1 MRINLKTHKLK
12 SNEGVTL
19 IELLI
24 AMIISAILI
33 AAIYHTFIRQQKTY
47 TVQEQVVD
55 MQQNVRVAINRMMRE
70 IRMAGFGNVSNV
82 LTLPGGVNGFTNVIT
97 PGTDSITIVG
107 GYRQILRDNVNRDP
121 VTIDSDSGNQ
131 ITLDFATD
139 AFDGEK
145 HKFISIGGI
154 ESNVVPSRTEATLT
168 LGERNNPLKHS
179 RGTPIYK
186 IQAITYSLDTS
197 SVKPA
202 LRRNENTDGGNQPLA
217 ENIEGLQFEY
227 FDADGAQMNFPPDD
241 PRNIRMINVK
251 VTAKTDMPDPE
262 FKGGQADGFRRR
274 TITSNIKI
282 RNIGQTP

>member
-1 MRINLKTHKLK
+1 MRINLKTDKLK
-12 SNEGVTL
+12 SNEGLTL

-24 AMIISAILI
+24 AMVISAILI

-70 IRMAGFGNVSNV
+70 IRMAGFGNVGNV

-97 PGTDSITIVG
+97 PGTNSITVVG
-107 GYRQILRDNVNRDP
+107 GFKQILQDNVDRDP
-121 VTIDSDSGNQ
+121 ITIDSDLGNQ
-131 ITLDFATD
+131 ITLNFATD
-139 AFDGEK
+139 AFDREK
-145 HKFISIGGI
+145 HKFISIGGV
-154 ESNVVPSRTEATLT
+154 ESNIVVSPRTGATLIF
-168 LGERNNPLKHS
+168 GERNNPLRHP
-179 RGTPIYK
+179 RGTSIYK
-186 IQAITYSLDTS
+186 IQAITYSLGTS
-197 SVKPA
+197 NGKPA
-202 LRRNENTDGGNQPLA
+202 LLRNENTDGGNQPLA

-227 FDADGAQMNFPPDD
+227 FDADGNQTETPA
-241 PRNIRMINVK
+241 NIRMIRVT

-282 RNIGQTP
+282 RNMGKTP